1 MDYMIRC
8 FVRWLKFW
16 FSLFSK
22 SMLPQ
27 KSLRKCLPLQ
37 KSEQKNVHRYMVN
50 PCNLQFSL
58 QNIYIRCIYLIV
70 AWRSF
75 HLIFRS
81 TCVCVVFIVQHF
93 RRTAQLHHNKQSA
106 TISHSLFPLL
116 FFPRQILSAF
126 RSSWS
131 NTGCIFYSHF
141 IIKMRHFL

>member
-22 SMLPQ
+22 SMQPQ
-27 KSLRKCLPLQ
+27 KSLRKCLPIQ
-37 KSEQKNVHRYMVN
+37 KKRAKKNVHRNMVN

-81 TCVCVVFIVQHF
+81 TCVCVCICV
-93 RRTAQLHHNKQSA
+93 
-106 TISHSLFPLL
+106 LFLL
-116 FFPRQILSAF
+116 FIISGVLHNSITINKVQQFPIHCF
-126 RSSWS
+126 RSY
-131 NTGCIFYSHF
+131 FSHGKF
-141 IIKMRHFL
+141 CLRFVRLDPTRVVSFTHISL